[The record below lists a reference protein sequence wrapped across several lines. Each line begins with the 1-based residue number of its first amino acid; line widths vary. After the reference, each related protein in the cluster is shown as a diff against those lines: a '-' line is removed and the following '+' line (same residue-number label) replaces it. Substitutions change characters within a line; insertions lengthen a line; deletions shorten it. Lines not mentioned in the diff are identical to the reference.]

1 MTVNCKIH
9 QNIGLNDICQWTV
22 LSKIGNFVV
31 AKIKWHVVIF
41 CEIMFHVFVCTF
53 RMTMIGHQQSS
64 VKSGSVSLVSAAKTF
79 VYYLGNA
86 LHSAE
91 KLLLYCYHGH
101 TQHSFNRLNP
111 RILRNYCIIFG
122 MLMWILFFHQCF
134 IVHVWHTIPDGL
146 LFWWLMNG
154 ECEKIYIHQNV
165 DCDLAF
171 HTTFWLDNSELW
183 NVPPET

>member
-1 MTVNCKIH
+1 MFSTCIHSMIAGYLEWEVLHKLSGYKIMPA
-9 QNIGLNDICQWTV
+9 L
-22 LSKIGNFVV
+22 
-31 AKIKWHVVIF
+31 VITARITIW
-41 CEIMFHVFVCTF
+41 C

-183 NVPPET
+183 NVPPKT